1 MKKLIAILLT
11 MVVLL
16 GTLSGCGK
24 AAISKAD
31 IEANP
36 QEIIKSAISK
46 SFEAS
51 PLGSVVEL
59 EEPESTSIDVSI
71 TPEDKNLGY
80 INFNA
85 NIANNK
91 LAALIGLDADLEGE
105 EFKGQ
110 LFIDNSN
117 LAIKAEALKEI
128 FKSDTIG
135 IKLENIVENFKK
147 SGWYEL
153 IKDSGLEEE
162 FASEM
167 AVDGLDEIK
176 LEDIA
181 KAYEQYLN
189 DVKTIEKE
197 CKKYDIQETTIEIE
211 KKKIDC
217 FVVEETLSEELV
229 TKFESAT
236 VKFYE
241 SLANAVGMKAEDFN
255 VEQMTDD
262 VKEEFNQII
271 DDYSVT
277 YTIEKKT
284 GAMVEIKAIIDTE
297 IEEEDVYAYVKV
309 DFGAEPTKTFCPSFE
324 LTMEADGQ
332 TVYSKGISK
341 IDTKQKA
348 FVLGV
353 EYSSKYDDTDMS
365 DYNEEC
371 EFKFTLDKNSNFTI
385 EASDGDEDIKIGGIF
400 KVDGS
405 KMDISFDTAEIEDA
419 ENMKVSIA
427 IDFNAK
433 APTGFEYDDILKYT
447 KKEAEDLIN
456 KISDMVGSSYN
467 DDYGYEVDD
476 EDLLDFGL

>member
-31 IEANP
+31 LEANP

-51 PLGSVVEL
+51 PLGSVVKL
-59 EEPESTSIDVSI
+59 EEPEATSIDVSI
-71 TPEDKNLGY
+71 TPEDKDLGY

-91 LAALIGLDADLEGE
+91 LAALIDLDADLEGE

-128 FKSDTIG
+128 FKTDTIG

-197 CKKYDIQETTIEIE
+197 CK
-211 KKKIDC
+211 
-217 FVVEETLSEELV
+217 
-229 TKFESAT
+229 
-236 VKFYE
+236 
-241 SLANAVGMKAEDFN
+241 N
-255 VEQMTDD
+255 
-262 VKEEFNQII
+262 II
-271 DDYSVT
+271 SR
-277 YTIEKKT
+277 
-284 GAMVEIKAIIDTE
+284 
-297 IEEEDVYAYVKV
+297 
-309 DFGAEPTKTFCPSFE
+309 
-324 LTMEADGQ
+324 
-332 TVYSKGISK
+332 
-341 IDTKQKA
+341 
-348 FVLGV
+348 
-353 EYSSKYDDTDMS
+353 
-365 DYNEEC
+365 
-371 EFKFTLDKNSNFTI
+371 
-385 EASDGDEDIKIGGIF
+385 
-400 KVDGS
+400 
-405 KMDISFDTAEIEDA
+405 
-419 ENMKVSIA
+419 
-427 IDFNAK
+427 
-433 APTGFEYDDILKYT
+433 
-447 KKEAEDLIN
+447 
-456 KISDMVGSSYN
+456 
-467 DDYGYEVDD
+467 
-476 EDLLDFGL
+476 